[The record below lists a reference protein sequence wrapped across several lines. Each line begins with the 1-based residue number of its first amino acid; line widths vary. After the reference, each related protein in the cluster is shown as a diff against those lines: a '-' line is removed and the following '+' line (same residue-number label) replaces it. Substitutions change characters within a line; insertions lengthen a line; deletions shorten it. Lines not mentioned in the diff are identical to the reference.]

1 MSKEER
7 NNYSLGVS
15 ENFLVSSEGYSWNT
29 TPRSISEVRTRI
41 HKTKSGSSLIAQA
54 TTGGAGGGR
63 ACFAAN

>member
-41 HKTKSGSSLIAQA
+41 HKTKSGSSLIA
-54 TTGGAGGGR
+54 
-63 ACFAAN
+63 